1 MLEGQADITKP
12 STISFH
18 TVTSTDQ
25 QKQHLYDFVFFNI
38 SDYKVIEYRPI
49 DGRTLSQDVEPTIKT
64 VFFDVTH
71 SRFFACSST
80 FDGTVLH
87 KPEFQPDAVCSEAL
101 GTYNENPY
109 LFFTIETAS
118 PPSRTYIGS
127 ESKQYSFA
135 DDAPAVSLKYADA
148 LGNLTDT
155 IVLRTALTKR
165 NSHTTL
171 KVCSDAKLV
180 TADFLGI
187 MVALNKFAIYINRP
201 SVYSL

>member
-1 MLEGQADITKP
+1 VLEGQADITKP
-12 STISFH
+12 STISFY
-18 TVTSTDQ
+18 TATDQ
-25 QKQHLYDFVFFNI
+25 SYASQKQHLYDFVFFNI

-49 DGRTLSQDVEPTIKT
+49 YGRTLPQDVEPTTKT
-64 VFFDVTH
+64 VFIDVTH

-80 FDGTVLH
+80 FDGSTVLQ
-87 KPEFQPDAVCSEAL
+87 KPEFRPDTVCSEAL

-118 PPSRTYIGS
+118 PPSRTYIRS

-148 LGNLTDT
+148 SGNLNDT

-180 TADFLGI
+180 TADFLGRHHGCI
-187 MVALNKFAIYINRP
+187 K
-201 SVYSL
+201 